1 MTHQPKQILVQV
13 KCSERMPET
22 SGDYLT
28 NIRETYFSKEYNEF
42 INDYAAKLNPEYWYE
57 PQTAIVLSE
66 EEYLVMQEKLRIAD
80 EMVLEINKLKSLN
93 PNP

>member
-13 KCSERMPET
+13 KCSERIPEA

-57 PQTAIVLSE
+57 PHTAIVLSE
-66 EEYLVMQEKLRIAD
+66 EEYRE
-80 EMVLEINKLKSLN
+80 LEGKATRYDQSQQAMKHTN
-93 PNP
+93 P